1 MDYAVSPKVFIGSIP
16 SLTIN
21 QNKRAL
27 NMYEVKD
34 VMMNHKRVQTK
45 SLDEPVRRTEVTR
58 ITKMRILKYLDRNRK
73 ASRKK

>member
-1 MDYAVSPKVFIGSIP
+1 MDYAVSTKVFIGSIP

-27 NMYEVKD
+27 NMHEVKD

-45 SLDEPVRRTEVTR
+45 SLDDPVRRTEVTR
-58 ITKMRILKYLDRNRK
+58 ITKTRILKYIDRNRK